1 MKELIKKRH
10 LIPIA
15 VWFVIY
21 MGLFG
26 FLEIVPPKE
35 VHLIHCAL
43 DDMIPHM
50 AVFIYPY
57 VSWFPYIV
65 LCAYLA
71 IKNLDDRQF
80 KKAVQNPCVMNKLSV
95 SIHVLSSKQLNAIE
109 KYLPGFKMCIRDR
122 YYGRHRG

>member
-65 LCAYLA
+65 VCAYLA
-71 IKNLDDRQF
+71 IKNLDGI
-80 KKAVQNPCVMNKLSV
+80 PSV
-95 SIHVLSSKQLNAIE
+95 ARTWDFIVTTLATQAS
-109 KYLPGFKMCIRDR
+109 
-122 YYGRHRG
+122 

>member
-1 MKELIKKRH
+1 MKLTGEIYNKMKELIKKRH

-50 AVFIYPY
+50 AVFICE
-57 VSWFPYIV
+57 
-65 LCAYLA
+65 L
-71 IKNLDDRQF
+71 
-80 KKAVQNPCVMNKLSV
+80 V
-95 SIHVLSSKQLNAIE
+95 SIHSRVCVSCDQES
-109 KYLPGFKMCIRDR
+109 G
-122 YYGRHRG
+122 

>member
-71 IKNLDDRQF
+71 IKNLDEASQSLTT
-80 KKAVQNPCVMNKLSV
+80 KAQSLLDALSTFQV
-95 SIHVLSSKQLNAIE
+95 
-109 KYLPGFKMCIRDR
+109 
-122 YYGRHRG
+122 

>member
-80 KKAVQNPCVMNKLSV
+80 KKAGTGSD
-95 SIHVLSSKQLNAIE
+95 H
-109 KYLPGFKMCIRDR
+109 
-122 YYGRHRG
+122 RHEHFPVHFLRVAYRTEPP

>member
-50 AVFIYPY
+50 AVFIYP
-57 VSWFPYIV
+57 
-65 LCAYLA
+65 
-71 IKNLDDRQF
+71 
-80 KKAVQNPCVMNKLSV
+80 
-95 SIHVLSSKQLNAIE
+95 
-109 KYLPGFKMCIRDR
+109 
-122 YYGRHRG
+122 

>member
-50 AVFIYPY
+50 AVFI
-57 VSWFPYIV
+57 SICE
-65 LCAYLA
+65 L
-71 IKNLDDRQF
+71 
-80 KKAVQNPCVMNKLSV
+80 V
-95 SIHVLSSKQLNAIE
+95 SIHSRVCVSCNQES
-109 KYLPGFKMCIRDR
+109 G
-122 YYGRHRG
+122 